1 MTEILAQLV
10 HEKEVLRNRL
20 NMVEKD
26 LTKARITIEEQER
39 LISRLQLRVEKLE
52 VRLNKVYIHP

>member
-10 HEKEVLRNRL
+10 REKEVIRNRL
-20 NMVEKD
+20 NMIEKD

-52 VRLNKVYIHP
+52 TRLNKVYHP

>member
-10 HEKEVLRNRL
+10 HEKEVLRNRV

-26 LTKARITIEEQER
+26 LTKARITIDEQQLTIELLRIRIER
-39 LISRLQLRVEKLE
+39 LERSLDAYTSI
-52 VRLNKVYIHP
+52 

>member
-10 HEKEVLRNRL
+10 HEKEVLRNRV

-26 LTKARITIEEQER
+26 LTKARITIDEQ
-39 LISRLQLRVEKLE
+39 QLTIELLRIRIEKLE
-52 VRLNKVYIHP
+52 RSLNAYTSI